1 MRALIALAVTFFLAA
16 GTAFG
21 ESPKNSRAAECE
33 SGLKRAYHELD
44 VAKARGLE
52 LSTVEREASQDT
64 MASDSEEDL
73 IAAAERHERR
83 RHV

>member
-44 VAKARGLE
+44 VAKARGLR
-52 LSTVEREASQDT
+52 TGV
-64 MASDSEEDL
+64 
-73 IAAAERHERR
+73 
-83 RHV
+83 